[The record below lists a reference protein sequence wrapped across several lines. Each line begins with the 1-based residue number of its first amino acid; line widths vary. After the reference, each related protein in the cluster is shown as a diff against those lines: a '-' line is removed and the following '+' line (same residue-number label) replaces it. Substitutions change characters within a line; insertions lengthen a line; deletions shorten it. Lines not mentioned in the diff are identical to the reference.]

1 MHVAVVVGPDLSSL
15 ENLPPCQTI
24 STGQNVKQKHE
35 GFCIV
40 PDNNIKEKLI
50 IGFNN
55 LRSLNSWPIINEQL
69 VIAIAAVFATA
80 QKWVEIVFSLDSF
93 YF

>member
-1 MHVAVVVGPDLSSL
+1 MHVAVAVGPGLSSL

>member
-80 QKWVEIVFSLDSF
+80 QK
-93 YF
+93 